1 MTKYIHYFVEEESN
15 IPSFSN
21 KCLDSWKNNL
31 SPDFELK
38 IWSVNDLNSIDEEI
52 AKKVQA
58 TNIFGLQKVF
68 IEIYAI
74 YKYGGI
80 YVDKNLELIKD
91 IKDLMEESSS
101 FLGIDERHNINPTIW
116 YEEKEKSF
124 LATAL
129 YKKFIK
135 DFDKGKHNGFYLDLP
150 IMLKEI
156 LTDFNQQDT
165 NTQHLQH
172 DITVYG
178 KDYFFP
184 YSYDGCTKS
193 KTVNTRVKNYIHYD
207 YITPKGHLKNLTITI
222 FGKSISK
229 GLFKLFRLVKRIL
242 IFLLTPLLKYK
253 KFKKKNNQ
261 KHQNLV
267 KSALEDIAKN
277 KGEYYVAFHNPEWT
291 GVSNATIELFENSIP
306 CGELISQKEINM
318 VKDAILENGIKEII
332 FSGFCI
338 GWKELAIKLHKN
350 GVIVK
355 TYFHGSHSQYLD
367 EYGWEMNNIIY
378 NLEKKGIVSEMA
390 FCKESLIEFYKDK
403 KCNTTFLRNLVNID
417 FDIKKTKKKQDELRV
432 GVYAVQTRN
441 WRKNVFSSLGAI
453 ALMNNSLKGKKKIVV
468 DIVPKSEVAE
478 DFMYILGIETDGVE
492 KAIPR
497 AELIQRMSECD
508 INLYVTYSECAPML
522 PLESF
527 YVDVPCITGNNHH
540 YFKGTELEKYLVVNN
555 ENNPIDIKETIDN
568 CLKNTNKVLSLY
580 EKFSEDNLKE
590 GQRLVKKFINSEDD
604 RNE

>member
-1 MTKYIHYFVEEESN
+1 
-15 IPSFSN
+15 
-21 KCLDSWKNNL
+21 
-31 SPDFELK
+31 
-38 IWSVNDLNSIDEEI
+38 
-52 AKKVQA
+52 
-58 TNIFGLQKVF
+58 
-68 IEIYAI
+68 
-74 YKYGGI
+74 
-80 YVDKNLELIKD
+80 
-91 IKDLMEESSS
+91 
-101 FLGIDERHNINPTIW
+101 
-116 YEEKEKSF
+116 
-124 LATAL
+124 
-129 YKKFIK
+129 
-135 DFDKGKHNGFYLDLP
+135 
-150 IMLKEI
+150 
-156 LTDFNQQDT
+156 
-165 NTQHLQH
+165 
-172 DITVYG
+172 
-178 KDYFFP
+178 
-184 YSYDGCTKS
+184 
-193 KTVNTRVKNYIHYD
+193 
-207 YITPKGHLKNLTITI
+207 
-222 FGKSISK
+222 
-229 GLFKLFRLVKRIL
+229 
-242 IFLLTPLLKYK
+242 
-253 KFKKKNNQ
+253 
-261 KHQNLV
+261 
-267 KSALEDIAKN
+267 
-277 KGEYYVAFHNPEWT
+277 
-291 GVSNATIELFENSIP
+291 
-306 CGELISQKEINM
+306 M

-453 ALMNNSLKGKKKIVV
+453 ALMNNSLKGKKKIIV

-568 CLKNTNKVLSLY
+568 CLKNTDKVLSLY

>member
-1 MTKYIHYFVEEESN
+1 MTKYIHYFVEDDAN
-15 IPSFSN
+15 IPKFSK
-21 KCLDSWKNNL
+21 KCLDSWKANL

-38 IWSVNDLNSIDEEI
+38 IWSVNDLNNIDEEI

-68 IEIYAI
+68 LEIYAI

-80 YVDKNLELIKD
+80 YVDKNLELINNID
-91 IKDLMEESSS
+91 DLMEESQS

-116 YEEKEKSF
+116 YESSKKSF

-129 YKKFIK
+129 YEKFIK
-135 DFDKGKHNGFYLDLP
+135 DFEKGSHNGFYLDLP
-150 IMLKEI
+150 IMIKEV
-156 LTDFNQQDT
+156 LTDFDQQDT
-165 NTQHLQH
+165 NTQHLKNNV
-172 DITVYG
+172 TVYG

-184 YSYDGCTKS
+184 YSYDGCTKF
-193 KTVNTRVKNYIHYD
+193 KTANTRVLNYIHYD
-207 YITPKGHLKNLTITI
+207 YITLKGHLKNLTISL
-222 FGKSISK
+222 FGKTFSK
-229 GLFKLFRLVKRIL
+229 WLFKLFRLGKRIL
-242 IFLLTPLLKYK
+242 SILLRPLIKYK
-253 KFKKKNNQ
+253 KNKKKNNQ
-261 KHQNLV
+261 KHQDLV
-267 KSALEDIAKN
+267 NSALKDIAKN
-277 KGEYYVAFHNPEWT
+277 KDEYYVAFHNPEWT
-291 GVSNATIELFENSIP
+291 GVSNATIELFKNSIP
-306 CGELISQKEINM
+306 CGELISKKEINM
-318 VKDAILENGIKEII
+318 VKDAILENNIKEII

-338 GWKELAIKLHKN
+338 GWGELATKLHKE

-378 NLEKKGIVSEMA
+378 QLEKKGIVSEMA

-403 KCNTTFLRNLVNID
+403 KCNATFLRNLVNID
-417 FDIKKTKKKQDELRV
+417 YNIKKHKKNPDEFRV

-453 ALMNNSLKGKKKIVV
+453 ALMNNKLAGKKKVIV

-497 AELIQRMSECD
+497 ADLIQRMSDCD

-527 YVDVPCITGNNHH
+527 YVGVPCITGNNHH
-540 YFKGTELEKYLVVNN
+540 YFKDTELEKYLVVNN
-555 ENNPIDIKETIDN
+555 ENNPLDIEEKIDN
-568 CLKNTNKVLSLY
+568 CLKNSDKVLSLY
-580 EKFSEDNLKE
+580 EKFSENNLKE
-590 GQRLVKKFINSEDD
+590 GIKLVKKFINSEDD
-604 RNE
+604 NNE